1 MTITLWTIFEI
12 LINFYQGGLETW
24 FIYRFLTPRSHERAK
39 IWAVIFAVCEGC
51 LVTAFNYFTV
61 FEGFGS
67 ALYWASL
74 LVFAFCFFSDN
85 AVKKFLSISLSQVA
99 ILLITSL
106 ELNVVS
112 SFFKISLRELV
123 VEQSLLRFVT
133 LIMIQISIF
142 IVFRLILM
150 AFKHTDDYTASD
162 WVTIIAVLIISFS
175 LVMVIH
181 ELSLSAD
188 DGHRLYINLSYML
201 VFVLNILIFWII
213 NSLIKKNRKLKEMEI
228 VKLRE
233 QYLEQ
238 FIGNAESQYDA
249 MRKLRHDIKDK
260 YETVNELLKAQKID
274 ETRKFISESFDLI
287 EKSESYVKTKNNI
300 VNAIV
305 NAKLTMASSLG
316 IKISCITVSDFE
328 GIKGTDLCDLLSNTL
343 ENAITACKE
352 IADDANKFLYLKID
366 RETDT
371 YTFLI
376 KNSIDHSVMDSNPRL
391 TTTKAD
397 KKQHGLGTS
406 IIREIAR
413 KYNGRCD
420 FYESEGMFCCQVTL
434 MADTYFRCNLLMC
447 STFIATAFLNDKV
460 CGYINIWV
468 IVAFVVFE
476 EIIAFVFCPV
486 ENKNKPIEKDKKP
499 KFKAMGMIVFLLL
512 DLFGGAIINRY
523 QMVGSMILLTNL
535 LIAVLI
541 ISAKIKEK
549 RCDKNEII

>member
-24 FIYRFLTPRSHERAK
+24 FIYKFLTPRSHERAK

-106 ELNVVS
+106 ELNAVS

-162 WVTIIAVLIISFS
+162 WVTIIAVLIISFF

-181 ELSLSAD
+181 ELSLLAD
-188 DGHRLYINLSYML
+188 NGHRLYINLSYML

-238 FIGNAESQYDA
+238 FIG
-249 MRKLRHDIKDK
+249 
-260 YETVNELLKAQKID
+260 
-274 ETRKFISESFDLI
+274 
-287 EKSESYVKTKNNI
+287 KSEPYVKTKNNI

-406 IIREIAR
+406 IIKEIAR

-434 MADTYFRCNLLMC
+434 MADT
-447 STFIATAFLNDKV
+447 TVLN
-460 CGYINIWV
+460 
-468 IVAFVVFE
+468 
-476 EIIAFVFCPV
+476 
-486 ENKNKPIEKDKKP
+486 
-499 KFKAMGMIVFLLL
+499 
-512 DLFGGAIINRY
+512 
-523 QMVGSMILLTNL
+523 
-535 LIAVLI
+535 
-541 ISAKIKEK
+541 
-549 RCDKNEII
+549 

>member
-74 LVFAFCFFSDN
+74 LVFAFCIFSDN

-106 ELNVVS
+106 ELNAVS

-260 YETVNELLKAQKID
+260 YETVNELLKVQKID

-468 IVAFVVFE
+468 IAAFVVFE

-486 ENKNKPIEKDKKP
+486 ENKNKPIEKEKKP

>member
-24 FIYRFLTPRSHERAK
+24 FIYKFLTPRSHERAK

-106 ELNVVS
+106 ELNAVS

-162 WVTIIAVLIISFS
+162 WVTIIAVFIA
-175 LVMVIH
+175 VRVITGGYH
-181 ELSLSAD
+181 
-188 DGHRLYINLSYML
+188 
-201 VFVLNILIFWII
+201 
-213 NSLIKKNRKLKEMEI
+213 
-228 VKLRE
+228 
-233 QYLEQ
+233 
-238 FIGNAESQYDA
+238 
-249 MRKLRHDIKDK
+249 
-260 YETVNELLKAQKID
+260 
-274 ETRKFISESFDLI
+274 
-287 EKSESYVKTKNNI
+287 
-300 VNAIV
+300 
-305 NAKLTMASSLG
+305 
-316 IKISCITVSDFE
+316 
-328 GIKGTDLCDLLSNTL
+328 
-343 ENAITACKE
+343 
-352 IADDANKFLYLKID
+352 
-366 RETDT
+366 
-371 YTFLI
+371 
-376 KNSIDHSVMDSNPRL
+376 
-391 TTTKAD
+391 
-397 KKQHGLGTS
+397 
-406 IIREIAR
+406 
-413 KYNGRCD
+413 
-420 FYESEGMFCCQVTL
+420 
-434 MADTYFRCNLLMC
+434 ADTYFRCNLLMC

-468 IVAFVVFE
+468 IAAFVVFE

-486 ENKNKPIEKDKKP
+486 ENKNKPIEKEKKP

>member
-1 MTITLWTIFEI
+1 MSYPNL
-12 LINFYQGGLETW
+12 NFTRIKAICQAFWNELQV
-24 FIYRFLTPRSHERAK
+24 F
-39 IWAVIFAVCEGC
+39 
-51 LVTAFNYFTV
+51 VTKCSN
-61 FEGFGS
+61 GP
-67 ALYWASL
+67 
-74 LVFAFCFFSDN
+74 
-85 AVKKFLSISLSQVA
+85 
-99 ILLITSL
+99 
-106 ELNVVS
+106 
-112 SFFKISLRELV
+112 
-123 VEQSLLRFVT
+123 EQSVQDRCICHQCYLT
-133 LIMIQISIF
+133 
-142 IVFRLILM
+142 
-150 AFKHTDDYTASD
+150 AKH
-162 WVTIIAVLIISFS
+162 
-175 LVMVIH
+175 
-181 ELSLSAD
+181 SLSAD

-260 YETVNELLKAQKID
+260 YETVNELLKVQKID

-420 FYESEGMFCCQVTL
+420 FYESEGMF
-434 MADTYFRCNLLMC
+434 MYYHNERKRNNKHCN
-447 STFIATAFLNDKV
+447 
-460 CGYINIWV
+460 YRH
-468 IVAFVVFE
+468 
-476 EIIAFVFCPV
+476 
-486 ENKNKPIEKDKKP
+486 PI
-499 KFKAMGMIVFLLL
+499 
-512 DLFGGAIINRY
+512 
-523 QMVGSMILLTNL
+523 
-535 LIAVLI
+535 
-541 ISAKIKEK
+541 
-549 RCDKNEII
+549 

>member
-24 FIYRFLTPRSHERAK
+24 FIYKFLTPRSHERAK

-85 AVKKFLSISLSQVA
+85 AVKKFLSIFLSQVA

-106 ELNVVS
+106 ELNAVS

-162 WVTIIAVLIISFS
+162 WVTIIAVLIISFF

-188 DGHRLYINLSYML
+188 NGHRLYINLSYML

-238 FIGNAESQYDA
+238 FIGNAELQYDA

-260 YETVNELLKAQKID
+260 YETVNELLKVQKID

-287 EKSESYVKTKNNI
+287 GKSESYVKTKNNI

-343 ENAITACKE
+343 
-352 IADDANKFLYLKID
+352 
-366 RETDT
+366 
-371 YTFLI
+371 
-376 KNSIDHSVMDSNPRL
+376 
-391 TTTKAD
+391 
-397 KKQHGLGTS
+397 
-406 IIREIAR
+406 
-413 KYNGRCD
+413 
-420 FYESEGMFCCQVTL
+420 
-434 MADTYFRCNLLMC
+434 
-447 STFIATAFLNDKV
+447 
-460 CGYINIWV
+460 
-468 IVAFVVFE
+468 
-476 EIIAFVFCPV
+476 
-486 ENKNKPIEKDKKP
+486 
-499 KFKAMGMIVFLLL
+499 
-512 DLFGGAIINRY
+512 
-523 QMVGSMILLTNL
+523 
-535 LIAVLI
+535 
-541 ISAKIKEK
+541 
-549 RCDKNEII
+549 

>member
-24 FIYRFLTPRSHERAK
+24 FIYKFLTPRSHERAK

-106 ELNVVS
+106 ELNAVS
-112 SFFKISLRELV
+112 SFFKISLRKLV

-162 WVTIIAVLIISFS
+162 WVTIIAVLIISFF

-188 DGHRLYINLSYML
+188 YGHRLYINLSYCDSAFPINCSRYCSL
-201 VFVLNILIFWII
+201 SLTISISLSFRFFFIKEFIIQNISI
-213 NSLIKKNRKLKEMEI
+213 
-228 VKLRE
+228 LRTKTS
-233 QYLEQ
+233 
-238 FIGNAESQYDA
+238 IYDA

-260 YETVNELLKAQKID
+260 YETVNELLKVQKID

-287 EKSESYVKTKNNI
+287 GKSESYVKTKNNI

-434 MADTYFRCNLLMC
+434 MADT
-447 STFIATAFLNDKV
+447 TVLN
-460 CGYINIWV
+460 
-468 IVAFVVFE
+468 
-476 EIIAFVFCPV
+476 
-486 ENKNKPIEKDKKP
+486 
-499 KFKAMGMIVFLLL
+499 
-512 DLFGGAIINRY
+512 
-523 QMVGSMILLTNL
+523 
-535 LIAVLI
+535 
-541 ISAKIKEK
+541 
-549 RCDKNEII
+549 

>member
-74 LVFAFCFFSDN
+74 LVT
-85 AVKKFLSISLSQVA
+85 KKAKHKDKQTCPVQSTSKALSQVA

-106 ELNVVS
+106 ELNAVS

-123 VEQSLLRFVT
+123 VEQSLLRFIT

-260 YETVNELLKAQKID
+260 YETVNELLKVQKID

-305 NAKLTMASSLG
+305 NAKLTMASPWG
-316 IKISCITVSDFE
+316 
-328 GIKGTDLCDLLSNTL
+328 
-343 ENAITACKE
+343 
-352 IADDANKFLYLKID
+352 
-366 RETDT
+366 
-371 YTFLI
+371 
-376 KNSIDHSVMDSNPRL
+376 
-391 TTTKAD
+391 
-397 KKQHGLGTS
+397 
-406 IIREIAR
+406 
-413 KYNGRCD
+413 
-420 FYESEGMFCCQVTL
+420 
-434 MADTYFRCNLLMC
+434 
-447 STFIATAFLNDKV
+447 
-460 CGYINIWV
+460 
-468 IVAFVVFE
+468 
-476 EIIAFVFCPV
+476 
-486 ENKNKPIEKDKKP
+486 
-499 KFKAMGMIVFLLL
+499 
-512 DLFGGAIINRY
+512 
-523 QMVGSMILLTNL
+523 
-535 LIAVLI
+535 
-541 ISAKIKEK
+541 
-549 RCDKNEII
+549 

>member
-24 FIYRFLTPRSHERAK
+24 YIYKFLTPRSHERAK

-51 LVTAFNYFTV
+51 LVTVFNYFTV

-238 FIGNAESQYDA
+238 FIGNAESN
-249 MRKLRHDIKDK
+249 M
-260 YETVNELLKAQKID
+260 T
-274 ETRKFISESFDLI
+274 
-287 EKSESYVKTKNNI
+287 
-300 VNAIV
+300 
-305 NAKLTMASSLG
+305 
-316 IKISCITVSDFE
+316 
-328 GIKGTDLCDLLSNTL
+328 
-343 ENAITACKE
+343 
-352 IADDANKFLYLKID
+352 
-366 RETDT
+366 
-371 YTFLI
+371 
-376 KNSIDHSVMDSNPRL
+376 P
-391 TTTKAD
+391 
-397 KKQHGLGTS
+397 
-406 IIREIAR
+406 
-413 KYNGRCD
+413 
-420 FYESEGMFCCQVTL
+420 
-434 MADTYFRCNLLMC
+434 
-447 STFIATAFLNDKV
+447 
-460 CGYINIWV
+460 
-468 IVAFVVFE
+468 
-476 EIIAFVFCPV
+476 
-486 ENKNKPIEKDKKP
+486 
-499 KFKAMGMIVFLLL
+499 
-512 DLFGGAIINRY
+512 
-523 QMVGSMILLTNL
+523 
-535 LIAVLI
+535 
-541 ISAKIKEK
+541 
-549 RCDKNEII
+549 

>member
-99 ILLITSL
+99 ILLI
-106 ELNVVS
+106 VS
-112 SFFKISLRELV
+112 SFFKISLRKLV

-213 NSLIKKNRKLKEMEI
+213 NSLIKK
-228 VKLRE
+228 
-233 QYLEQ
+233 
-238 FIGNAESQYDA
+238 
-249 MRKLRHDIKDK
+249 
-260 YETVNELLKAQKID
+260 
-274 ETRKFISESFDLI
+274 
-287 EKSESYVKTKNNI
+287 
-300 VNAIV
+300 
-305 NAKLTMASSLG
+305 
-316 IKISCITVSDFE
+316 
-328 GIKGTDLCDLLSNTL
+328 
-343 ENAITACKE
+343 
-352 IADDANKFLYLKID
+352 
-366 RETDT
+366 
-371 YTFLI
+371 
-376 KNSIDHSVMDSNPRL
+376 VM
-391 TTTKAD
+391 K
-397 KKQHGLGTS
+397 
-406 IIREIAR
+406 
-413 KYNGRCD
+413 
-420 FYESEGMFCCQVTL
+420 
-434 MADTYFRCNLLMC
+434 
-447 STFIATAFLNDKV
+447 
-460 CGYINIWV
+460 
-468 IVAFVVFE
+468 
-476 EIIAFVFCPV
+476 
-486 ENKNKPIEKDKKP
+486 
-499 KFKAMGMIVFLLL
+499 
-512 DLFGGAIINRY
+512 
-523 QMVGSMILLTNL
+523 
-535 LIAVLI
+535 
-541 ISAKIKEK
+541 
-549 RCDKNEII
+549 

>member
-112 SFFKISLRELV
+112 SFFKIFLRELV

-181 ELSLSAD
+181 ELSLLAD

-213 NSLIKKNRKLKEMEI
+213 NSLIKK
-228 VKLRE
+228 
-233 QYLEQ
+233 
-238 FIGNAESQYDA
+238 
-249 MRKLRHDIKDK
+249 
-260 YETVNELLKAQKID
+260 
-274 ETRKFISESFDLI
+274 
-287 EKSESYVKTKNNI
+287 
-300 VNAIV
+300 
-305 NAKLTMASSLG
+305 
-316 IKISCITVSDFE
+316 
-328 GIKGTDLCDLLSNTL
+328 
-343 ENAITACKE
+343 
-352 IADDANKFLYLKID
+352 
-366 RETDT
+366 
-371 YTFLI
+371 
-376 KNSIDHSVMDSNPRL
+376 
-391 TTTKAD
+391 
-397 KKQHGLGTS
+397 
-406 IIREIAR
+406 
-413 KYNGRCD
+413 
-420 FYESEGMFCCQVTL
+420 ESEDQG
-434 MADTYFRCNLLMC
+434 N
-447 STFIATAFLNDKV
+447 
-460 CGYINIWV
+460 
-468 IVAFVVFE
+468 
-476 EIIAFVFCPV
+476 
-486 ENKNKPIEKDKKP
+486 
-499 KFKAMGMIVFLLL
+499 
-512 DLFGGAIINRY
+512 
-523 QMVGSMILLTNL
+523 
-535 LIAVLI
+535 
-541 ISAKIKEK
+541 
-549 RCDKNEII
+549 